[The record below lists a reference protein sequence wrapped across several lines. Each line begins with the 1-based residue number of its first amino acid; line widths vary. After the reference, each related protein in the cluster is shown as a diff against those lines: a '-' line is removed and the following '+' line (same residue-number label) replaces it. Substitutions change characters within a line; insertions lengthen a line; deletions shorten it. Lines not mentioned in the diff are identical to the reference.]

1 MATRT
6 VDFKSC
12 DCSDT
17 RNYFIKN
24 VIVKA
29 IDSTVKGWLFAP
41 PPPTQQFV
49 TTAKQKKRKKK
60 TYSGLNPDKS

>member
-17 RNYFIKN
+17 RKYFIKKFF
-24 VIVKA
+24 KA
-29 IDSTVKGWLFAP
+29 IDSTMKGICLHP
-41 PPPTQQFV
+41 NT
-49 TTAKQKKRKKK
+49 
-60 TYSGLNPDKS
+60 L